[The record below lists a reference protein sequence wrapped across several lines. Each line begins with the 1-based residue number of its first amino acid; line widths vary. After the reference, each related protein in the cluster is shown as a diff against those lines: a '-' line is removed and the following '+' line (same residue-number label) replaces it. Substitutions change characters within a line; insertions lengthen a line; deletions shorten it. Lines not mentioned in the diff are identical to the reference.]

1 MAGKT
6 AAILVNFNGGELNYP
21 CIESLLSQDN
31 TEIIVVDNAS
41 TDGSADGIAK
51 RYGERVALLRMATN
65 VGFARACNAGAA
77 LTSAE
82 FLLFFNNDAVAH
94 AGMVS
99 ELRAVLQEF
108 NDVAVVGPVVLD
120 ARNPALVQ
128 STGGTIDSWGFP
140 VDPTVDLPA
149 DSLPAQRLRD
159 AFFVSGCALMISA
172 ALFDALGGFDG
183 GMFMFCEDVDLCW
196 RAQLLGLRVVT
207 ARTAACEHIGGGT
220 ATVGR
225 KGGAYR
231 TSEFRIVEREKNA
244 FRMMLVNLETFH
256 ALQYLL
262 LRYPF
267 LIAEAAAA
275 LLTGKSWVAAA
286 YARSIA
292 AALRSL
298 PDTLRRRA
306 LVQATR
312 RVKDGA
318 ITSKWSKRYEKLYF
332 IRRVGLPKPA

>member
-21 CIESLLSQDN
+21 CIDSLLSQDN

-41 TDGSADGIAK
+41 TDGSADGVEK
-51 RYGERVALLRMATN
+51 RYGKRVAVLRMPTN

-77 LTSAE
+77 QASAE

-99 ELRAVLQEF
+99 ELREVLEK
-108 NDVAVVGPVVLD
+108 NDDVAIVGPVVLD
-120 ARNPALVQ
+120 ARNPAIVQ
-128 STGGTIDSWGFP
+128 STGGTIDAWGFP

-149 DSLPAQRLRD
+149 DRLPPQCLRD
-159 AFFVSGCALMISA
+159 AFFISGCALMISA
-172 ALFDALGGFDG
+172 ARFGTLGGFDG

-207 ARTAACEHIGGGT
+207 VRTAACEHIGGGT

-225 KGGAYR
+225 EGGAYR
-231 TSEFRIVEREKNA
+231 TSGFRIVEREKNA
-244 FRMMLVNLETFH
+244 FRMMLVNLEGAH
-256 ALQYLL
+256 AVQYLF

-267 LIAEAAAA
+267 LIAEAAVA
-275 LLTGKSWVAAA
+275 LLTGKPWVAKA
-286 YARSIA
+286 YARSIVD
-292 AALRSL
+292 ALRLL
-298 PDTLRRRA
+298 PDTLRRRV
-306 LVQATR
+306 LVQQTR
-312 RVKDGA
+312 RVPDSV

-332 IRRVGLPKPA
+332 IRRVGLPRPA